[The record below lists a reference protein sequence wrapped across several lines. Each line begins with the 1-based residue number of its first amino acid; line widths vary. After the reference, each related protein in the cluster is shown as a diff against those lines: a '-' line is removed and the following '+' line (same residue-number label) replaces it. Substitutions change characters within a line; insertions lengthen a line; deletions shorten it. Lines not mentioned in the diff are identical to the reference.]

1 MTRKN
6 LQRFHHYFKIA
17 LLVLFFILLSL
28 VFTRPLI
35 YHLSTHIV
43 GSYGDNMG
51 FIWQIGWVKQAI
63 FDLQQI
69 PIKTH
74 LLNFPYG
81 YNLYNSEISPLQI
94 LIALPF
100 TLVGGPVLGYN
111 ISMLSTFVFA
121 GLCMFYWIY
130 SKTKSWQAG
139 VVIGTAYAV
148 SPFHLA
154 HFLTGHLNISAIQWF
169 PLFFMGLFGILEN
182 KGFSKK
188 NVLLTGLGLAL
199 ISFSSVYYA
208 YMSLLIAAII
218 TLFSMFYKKSTLWK
232 EKIFWRQLLL
242 AGAISFPF
250 LLMSVGPYVY
260 LHVAAGMESR
270 ELSEVMVYSA
280 SPTDFLLPFTRQPL
294 WGKWVGDHFPRNIW
308 TDATLYLGLPSIF
321 LFIWG
326 WLRRN
331 NGYKKYFLYLCIGSM
346 VAVLLAM
353 GTNLTWMEKPV
364 MLTPPA
370 WLSGLLGKEPMPI
383 FLPGYLLFRFLP
395 FYGRMRAWMR
405 YGIFAMV
412 FICAGAGL
420 ALGEMLKKK
429 NRVAKFAIFFAV
441 LGLILIDFSVLPYD
455 LSAVKPRQVDEWLAG
470 QPWGGLVQLPI
481 DQSFEKLN
489 MYYTLTNQKGLI
501 GFIKEVPSY
510 RFFTLQTALK
520 NFPDKTSIDSLKAEQ
535 ITYVLVDEKV
545 YTVNKDFIVICQ
557 SLGLEFESSFD
568 GQSVFIFIKGSD

>member
-1 MTRKN
+1 MTQKILQKN
-6 LQRFHHYFKIA
+6 NLYIKIA

-28 VFTRPLI
+28 IFTRPLVN
-35 YHLSTHIV
+35 HLSTHIV
-43 GSYGDNMG
+43 GNYGDNMG
-51 FIWQIGWVKQAI
+51 FIWQIGWFKQAI
-63 FDLQQI
+63 FDFHLI
-69 PIKTH
+69 PVKTN

-81 YNLYNSEISPLQI
+81 YNLYTSEISPLQI

-100 TLVGGPVLGYN
+100 TLIGGPVLGYN

-121 GLCMFYWIY
+121 GLCMFYWMY

-139 VVIGTAYAV
+139 VAIGTAYAV
-148 SPFHLA
+148 APFHLA

-199 ISFSSVYYA
+199 ISLSSVYYI
-208 YMSLLIAAII
+208 YMTLLIAAII
-218 TLFSMFYKKSTLWK
+218 TLLFMFYKKLTLWK

-242 AGAISFPF
+242 AGAISLPF
-250 LLMSVGPYVY
+250 LIMSVGPYVY
-260 LHVAAGMESR
+260 LHIATGMESR
-270 ELSEVMVYSA
+270 ELSGVMAYSA
-280 SPTDFLLPFTRQPL
+280 SPTDFLLPFTLHPL

-321 LFIWG
+321 LFILG

-331 NGYKKYFLYLCIGSM
+331 NGYKKYFQYLCIGTL

-370 WLSGLLGKEPMPI
+370 WLSGLLGTEPLPI
-383 FLPGYLLFRFLP
+383 LLPGYFLFRFLP

-420 ALGEMLKKK
+420 ALGEMLKEKS
-429 NRVAKFAIFFAV
+429 RVAKFAIFFAT
-441 LGLILIDFSVLPYD
+441 LGLVLIDFWVKPYPLSV
-455 LSAVKPRQVDEWLAG
+455 VQPRQVDEWLAG
-470 QPWGGLVQLPI
+470 QPPGGLVQLPI
-481 DQSFEKLN
+481 EQSYEKLN

-501 GFIKEVPSY
+501 GMFKEVPSY
-510 RFFTLQTALK
+510 RFFKLQAALK
-520 NFPDKTSIDSLKAEQ
+520 NFPDKTGVDALRAEQ
-535 ITYVLVDEKV
+535 MTYVLIDEAAYSFDK
-545 YTVNKDFIVICQ
+545 NFIAVCQ
-557 SLGLEFESSFD
+557 SLGLEFSGSFD
-568 GQSVFIFIKGSD
+568 GQSVFIFDKESN

>member
-1 MTRKN
+1 MMQKI
-6 LQRFHHYFKIA
+6 LQTYKLYINIA

-35 YHLSTHIV
+35 FHLGTHIV
-43 GSYGDNMG
+43 GNYGDNMG
-51 FIWQIGWVKQAI
+51 FIWQIGWFKQAI
-63 FDLQQI
+63 FNLHQI
-69 PIKTH
+69 PVKTY

-81 YNLYNSEISPLQI
+81 YNLYTSEISPLQI

-121 GLCMFYWIY
+121 GLCMFYWMY

-139 VVIGTAYAV
+139 VAIGTAFAV

-208 YMSLLIAAII
+208 YMTLLIAAII
-218 TLFSMFYKKSTLWK
+218 TLFSMFYKKSKLWK
-232 EKIFWRQLLL
+232 ENIFWRQLLL
-242 AGAISFPF
+242 ASAVSFPF

-260 LHVAAGMESR
+260 MHIATGMESR
-270 ELSEVMVYSA
+270 TLTEVMAYSA
-280 SPTDFLLPFTRQPL
+280 SPTDFLLPFTRHFL
-294 WGKWVGDHFPRNIW
+294 WGKWVGDHFPRNMW

-321 LFIWG
+321 LFVWG

-331 NGYKKYFLYLCIGSM
+331 NSHKKYFLYLCIGTLA
-346 VAVLLAM
+346 AVLLAM

-364 MLTPPA
+364 MLTPPT
-370 WLSGLLGKEPMPI
+370 WLSGFLGEKPLPI
-383 FLPGYLLFRFLP
+383 LLPGYLFYRFLP

-420 ALGEMLKKK
+420 ALGEILKEKS
-429 NRVAKFAIFFAV
+429 RVAKFAIFFAA
-441 LGLILIDFSVLPYD
+441 LGLVLIDFWVKPYPLSV
-455 LSAVKPRQVDEWLAG
+455 VKPRQVDEWLAG
-470 QPWGGLVQLPI
+470 QPPGGLVQLPI
-481 DQSFEKLN
+481 DQSFDKLN
-489 MYYTLTNQKGLI
+489 FYYTLTNQKGLI
-501 GFIKEVPSY
+501 GFFKEVPSY
-510 RFFTLQTALK
+510 RFFILQTALQ
-520 NFPDKTSIDSLKAEQ
+520 NFPDKTSIDSLKADR
-535 ITYVLVDEKV
+535 ITYVLIDEAV
-545 YTVNKDFIVICQ
+545 YTVNKDFIAICQ
-557 SLGLEFESSFD
+557 SLGLEFAKSFD
-568 GQSVFIFIKGSD
+568 GQSVFIFEKGSN

>member
-1 MTRKN
+1 MTRN
-6 LQRFHHYFKIA
+6 NSQSFLLCLKIT
-17 LLVLFFILLSL
+17 LLILFFILLSL
-28 VFTRPLI
+28 IFTRPLI
-35 YHLSTHIV
+35 ENLSTHIV
-43 GSYGDNMG
+43 GGYGDNMG
-51 FIWQIGWVKQAI
+51 FIWQIGWFKQAI

-69 PIKTH
+69 PLKTN

-100 TLVGGPVLGYN
+100 TVVGGPVLGYN
-111 ISMLSTFVFA
+111 VSMLSTFVFS

-139 VVIGTAYAV
+139 VAVGTAYAV

-188 NVLLTGLGLAL
+188 NVLLTGLGLVL

-232 EKIFWRQLLL
+232 EKLFWRQLLL
-242 AGAISFPF
+242 AGAICLPF
-250 LLMSVGPYVY
+250 LIISVGPYVY
-260 LHVAAGMESR
+260 LHIAAGMENR
-270 ELSEVMVYSA
+270 ELSEVIAYSA

-294 WGKWVGDHFPRNIW
+294 WGKWIGDNFPRNIW

-326 WLRRN
+326 WLKRN
-331 NGYKKYFLYLCIGSM
+331 NGNKKYFIYLCIGAM
-346 VAVLLAM
+346 AAVVLAM

-364 MLTPPA
+364 MLSPPQ
-370 WLSGLLGKEPMPI
+370 WLSGLLGKEPLPI

-420 ALGEMLKKK
+420 ALGEMLNKK
-429 NRVAKFAIFFAV
+429 NRVAKFAIFFVV
-441 LGLILIDFSVLPYD
+441 LGLILVDFSVLPFD
-455 LSAVKPRQVDEWLAG
+455 LSAVKPRQVDLWLAG

-510 RFFTLQTALK
+510 RYFTLEAALK
-520 NFPDKTSIDSLKAEQ
+520 NFPDKTSIDSLKTEK
-535 ITYVLVDEKV
+535 ITYVLVDETA
-545 YTVNKDFIVICQ
+545 YTVNKEFIITCQ
-557 SLGLEFESSFD
+557 SLGLEFESSID
-568 GQSVFIFIKGSD
+568 GQSVFIINKGSD